1 MNDVTYSLIA
11 LLGKAS
17 VYLFIGYIIGKALT
31 INKKAKIIK
40 SGAMVLEIQKGYRI
54 IGIAFFIFAIFLL
67 VQANSNTINDFID
80 LFIAIIS
87 ILFFVILGGYAIVG
101 SFNVVE
107 VSSEKIRNYNI
118 WGIGKETVIFWDAID
133 DIKYDE
139 FKKGFK
145 IVSNKSKIII
155 DTQYL
160 GIEDFIQLLR
170 IRYGNTIQGVSFDD
184 ICNDI
189 KKYKKFP
196 IN

>member
-67 VQANSNTINDFID
+67 VQANSNTITDFID

-87 ILFFVILGGYAIVG
+87 ILFFAVSGAWTLIA

-107 VSSEKIRNYNI
+107 VSSENIREYNI
-118 WGIGKETVIFWDAID
+118 WGIGKETMIFWEDINE
-133 DIKYDE
+133 IKYDE